1 MTQNKT
7 NTGQIARQRTA
18 KALLGAAL
26 VLGLAACATPP
37 PADDP
42 IAVAEF
48 KATNDPIEPLN
59 RDVFEFN
66 LGVDRYFLKP
76 VAKGYRTV
84 VPELGRDGLRNV
96 VNNLQEPV
104 TFINDVLQ
112 GEFDR
117 AGTTF
122 GRFLVNSTIGIG
134 GLFDVAGTQQGMD
147 RHVEDF
153 GQTLAT
159 YGAPEGPYLVVP
171 FLNSTS
177 VRHGVGRIVDA
188 YSNALFYA
196 FDHAGEEWVQPTAMA
211 IDVIDARSRNIE
223 SLDEIERTAIDFYA
237 TARSAYRQDR
247 EKEINNGIAPEPTDN
262 DVDPFD
268 VDY

>member
-1 MTQNKT
+1 MTP
-7 NTGQIARQRTA
+7 RTKKLGNILVGA
-18 KALLGAAL
+18 TLLA
-26 VLGLAACATPP
+26 GLSACATPP

-42 IAVAEF
+42 VAVAEF
-48 KATNDPIEPLN
+48 KTTNDPIEPFN

-66 LGVDRYFLKP
+66 LGIDRYFLKP
-76 VAKGYRTV
+76 IAKGYRTI
-84 VPELGRDGLRNV
+84 VPEQGRDGLRNV
-96 VNNLQEPV
+96 VNNIQEPV

-117 AGTTF
+117 AGATF

-134 GLFDVAGTQQGMD
+134 GLFDVAKSQGID
-147 RHVEDF
+147 RHTEDF
-153 GQTLAT
+153 GQTLAV
-159 YGAPEGPYLVVP
+159 YGVPEGPYLVVP
-171 FLNSTS
+171 FLNSSS

-188 YSNALFYA
+188 YSNPLFYA
-196 FDHAGEEWVQPTAMA
+196 FDHAGEEWVQPTVMA
-211 IDVIDARSRNIE
+211 IDIVDGRSRNIE
-223 SLDEIERTAIDFYA
+223 TLDEIERTAIDFYA

-247 EKEINNGIAPEPTDN
+247 EKEINNGAVAEPSDS